1 MNKILETS
9 LSTAAEVDYF
19 LTLVSLGLCI
29 ISSFIL
35 KYIYEHK
42 SGSFSSKI
50 HISKIIPL
58 LATITFLVI
67 LIVKSSLALS
77 LGLVG
82 ALSVIRFRTPIKE
95 PEDLAFLFFAIGLG
109 IGFGALQIYST
120 TLIFLV
126 LSCMIWFF
134 LSKNEEKISND
145 YNLIIEA
152 NEKEN
157 NLVLENFIDVL
168 KEKSVEVEFIKM
180 EKNEKSLVYFFR
192 VKFDNI
198 EEIKF
203 FTNELKVNFNSLNF
217 TLYENKFLD

>member
-134 LSKNEEKISND
+134 LSKNQEKISND

-192 VKFDNI
+192 VKIDNI

-203 FTNELKVNFNSLNF
+203 FINYLKINLNF
-217 TLYENKFLD
+217 LNLKMY

>member
-134 LSKNEEKISND
+134 LSKNQEKISND

-203 FTNELKVNFNSLNF
+203 ITNELKVNFNSLNF

>member
-126 LSCMIWFF
+126 LSCVIWFF
-134 LSKNEEKISND
+134 LSKNQEKISND

-203 FTNELKVNFNSLNF
+203 ITNELKVNFNSLNF

>member
-1 MNKILETS
+1 MNKILETT

-126 LSCMIWFF
+126 LSCVIWFF
-134 LSKNEEKISND
+134 LSKNQEKISND

-203 FTNELKVNFNSLNF
+203 ITNELKVNFNSLNF

>member
-9 LSTAAEVDYF
+9 LSTAAEIDYF

-203 FTNELKVNFNSLNF
+203 ITNELKVNFNSLNF

>member
-126 LSCMIWFF
+126 LSCVIWFF
-134 LSKNEEKISND
+134 LSKNQEKISND

>member
-134 LSKNEEKISND
+134 LSKNQEKISND

>member
-203 FTNELKVNFNSLNF
+203 ITNELKVNFNSLNF

>member
-120 TLIFLV
+120 TLIFFV

-134 LSKNEEKISND
+134 LSKNQEKISND

-198 EEIKF
+198 EEIKLI
-203 FTNELKVNFNSLNF
+203 TNELKVNFNSLNF